1 MNLLLLEPDELSAE
15 STVVLHDRRSE
26 HIINVLNSS
35 PGDSVRAGIIN
46 GPKGTGEI
54 VAMDNSEVVIRFT
67 AGDESVNL
75 PRVDL
80 ILGMVRPIMLKRIL
94 AQIASL
100 GVGRIFLINANRV
113 EKSFFEATLLQD
125 ENYRPYLL
133 EGLEQ
138 ARNTYLPEVSIHR
151 RLKPFAE
158 DFIPSVA
165 DSYNRMLVA
174 HPGAEKSL
182 KQTIKPAMNGR
193 ILLAVGP
200 EGGWVDFE
208 LEKFAE
214 QAFISVSMG
223 ERILRTETAIVAL
236 LSQIMVLSEC

>member
-15 STVVLHDRRSE
+15 STVVLNDRRSE
-26 HIINVLNSS
+26 HIIKILKSS
-35 PGDSVRAGIIN
+35 PGDTVRAGIIN
-46 GPKGTGEI
+46 GPKGIGEI
-54 VAMDNSEVVIRFT
+54 VAMGNSEVVIRFT
-67 AGDESVNL
+67 AGDESVDL

-113 EKSFFEATLLQD
+113 EKSFFEASLLQN
-125 ENYRPYLL
+125 ENSRSYLL

-138 ARNTYLPEVSIHR
+138 SGNTYLPEISIHR
-151 RLKPFAE
+151 RFKPFAE
-158 DFIPSVA
+158 DFIPTVSR
-165 DSYNRMLVA
+165 SYDRMLVA

-182 KQTIKPAMNGR
+182 KQTLGSGVKNK

-208 LEKFAE
+208 LEKFVE
-214 QAFISVSMG
+214 QSFKPVSMG
-223 ERILRTETAIVAL
+223 ERVLRTETAVVAL
-236 LSQIMVLSEC
+236 LSQIMVLCEC